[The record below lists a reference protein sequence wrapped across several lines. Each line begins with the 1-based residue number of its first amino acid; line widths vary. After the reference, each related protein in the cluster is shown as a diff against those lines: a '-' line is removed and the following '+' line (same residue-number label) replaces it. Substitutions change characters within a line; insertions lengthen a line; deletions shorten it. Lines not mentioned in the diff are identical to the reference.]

1 MSDASPR
8 RTPALAAR
16 LRRVA
21 ERLGAPGLVGAAI
34 LATCLGYYGGSLQ
47 PLERKIDDL
56 RALQGTGAAPR
67 ARAPQENLAETL
79 RQFAA
84 AFPAEAEVAGLLRQ
98 LYGLGER
105 AGLHLTQ
112 GEYRYVPA
120 DALGMVQYHVTLPVS
135 GRYPQI
141 RQFLGAALAEVPWAA
156 VTQVH
161 LQRERVGDGRI
172 DARIE
177 LTLHLRAG
185 GVATAGATA
194 TRKPFAVA
202 AEDAK

>member
-1 MSDASPR
+1 MSGA
-8 RTPALAAR
+8 TPKRKPAIAAR
-16 LRRVA
+16 LRRAA

-47 PLERKIDDL
+47 PLAHKIDGL
-56 RALQGTGAAPR
+56 RALQATGAAPR
-67 ARAPQENLAETL
+67 ARAPQEDLAETL

-84 AFPAEAEVAGLLRQ
+84 AFPAEGEVAGLLKQ

-105 AGLHLTQ
+105 SGLRLTQ
-112 GEYRYVPA
+112 GEYRYVAA
-120 DALGMVQYHVTLPVS
+120 DALGMVQYRVTLPVN
-135 GRYPQI
+135 GRYPNI
-141 RQFLGAALAEVPWAA
+141 RQFIGAALAEVPWAA

-185 GVATAGATA
+185 GAAVAGTTA
-194 TRKPFAVA
+194 TTEPFAVA
-202 AEDAK
+202 AERTR

>member
-1 MSDASPR
+1 M
-8 RTPALAAR
+8 PARKPAMAAR
-16 LRRVA
+16 LRRAV

-47 PLERKIDDL
+47 PLAHKIESL
-56 RALQGTGAAPR
+56 RALQAPGAAPR
-67 ARAPQENLAETL
+67 ARVPQEDLAETL
-79 RQFAA
+79 RQFSA
-84 AFPAEAEVAGLLRQ
+84 AFPAESEVAGLLKQ

-105 AGLHLTQ
+105 AGLRLTQ
-112 GEYRYVPA
+112 GEYRYVAA
-120 DALGMVQYHVTLPVS
+120 DALGMVQYRVTLPVN
-135 GRYPQI
+135 GRYPSI
-141 RQFLGAALAEVPWAA
+141 RQFLGAALAEVPWAS

-185 GVATAGATA
+185 GASVAGTTA
-194 TRKPFAVA
+194 TTEPFAVA
-202 AEDAK
+202 AEQKR